1 MKRGI
6 KRVGMNLRRKKTG
19 QTFQK
24 KKKIT
29 EKFQKN
35 YRKMSEGVGNADC
48 EIL

>member
-6 KRVGMNLRRKKTG
+6 KRVGMYLREKNGSNISEKR
-19 QTFQK
+19 
-24 KKKIT
+24 KIT